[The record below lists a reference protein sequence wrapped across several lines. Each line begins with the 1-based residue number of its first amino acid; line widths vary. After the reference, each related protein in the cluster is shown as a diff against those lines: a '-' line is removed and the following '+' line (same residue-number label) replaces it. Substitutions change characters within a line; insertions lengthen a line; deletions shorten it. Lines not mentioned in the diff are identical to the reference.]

1 MRTTRP
7 DSTDL
12 RPAQAFCS
20 GASHRTH
27 RSGRTGA
34 ETGSAYLIVLLVLVV
49 LSIVGLSLVLVTQIE
64 SEIGTNERIIHRT
77 FYSADSGVAAAVA
90 RKMSG
95 GAGPFEFQ
103 MNSLGV
109 GAWQRGDQV
118 AVDNFF
124 PVRLGF
130 CNLCTANSGSEY
142 HRIDY
147 LVVAESTRYGTGSAN
162 RGNRHPLARQA
173 VRSEVSIQPE
183 RGPGEFL
190 GLDKRSGRKLGQRL
204 ERADGGSSP

>member
-1 MRTTRP
+1 MPMTSPLASFARP
-7 DSTDL
+7 VEPVRSS
-12 RPAQAFCS
+12 RPGS
-20 GASHRTH
+20 PEPGDRRD
-27 RSGRTGA
+27 RSRA

-49 LSIVGLSLVLVTQIE
+49 LSIVGLSLVLITQVE
-64 SEIGTNERIIHRT
+64 SEIGSTERIIHRT
-77 FYSADSGVAAAVA
+77 FYSADSGIAVAVA

-95 GAGPFEFQ
+95 GSGPFRFQ
-103 MNSLGV
+103 MNSLGI
-109 GAWQRGDQV
+109 GTWLRGDEG

-147 LVVAESTRYGTGSAN
+147 LAVAESTRYGTGDAN
-162 RGNRHPLARQA
+162 LGNRHPLARQA

-183 RGPGEFL
+183 RGPGDFL
-190 GLDKRSGRKLGQRL
+190 GLDKRSGERLGKRL
-204 ERADGGSSP
+204 GGNFK